1 MYKILDSINSPED
14 LKKLSYN
21 ELNVLSKEL
30 RDYVIKVVS
39 ENGGHLASNLGV
51 VELTLALHRVFD
63 APRDKIIWDVGHQS
77 YIHKIITGRR
87 DSFTTLRKLN
97 GISGFPKREESAYDA
112 FETGHSS
119 TSISAAL
126 GMAKARDLAGDNYTV
141 AAVIGDG
148 ALTGGMSF
156 EALNHAG
163 DFPTNFIV
171 ILNDNNM
178 SISHNIGGL
187 SNYLSRLRTE
197 PAYFR
202 MKNKIETVLNSI
214 PVIGRPMF
222 RGAEKLRDWLKYL
235 VVPGVFFEELG
246 FKYFG
251 PIDGHDISKLED
263 VIKRAKTYNGYP
275 VLIHVVTVKGKGY
288 SIAENKPDMY
298 HGISPFFIENGELKI
313 KNSNKTYSEVFGD
326 TLTELASKDEKIV
339 AVSAAMAE
347 GTGLSGFAAKYKNR
361 FFDVGI
367 AEQHAVTFC
376 AGLATGGFR
385 PVFAVYSTFL
395 QRAYDQIIHDVCMQK
410 LNVVFAIDRAGIV
423 GSDGE
428 THQGVFDITYLGHI
442 PNITIMSPKDGNELS
457 EMLKMALS
465 LQGPSA
471 IRYPRGKAR
480 EFGFTD
486 TPLKLGKSEVMAE
499 GKDGVIISEG
509 NMIPIALK
517 VCEKLRNAGKSFTLI
532 NARFIKPLD
541 EELLIEL
548 SEKHKLIYTLEDN
561 VASGGFGSSILEMFS
576 RLKSDVQVRI
586 IGYDDSF
593 IPHGE
598 KEELL
603 SLKRMDSESV
613 FNIIMKE

>member
-1 MYKILDSINSPED
+1 MYKILDSINSPAD
-14 LKKLSYN
+14 LKKLSYQ
-21 ELNVLSKEL
+21 ELEVLSKEL

-63 APRDKIIWDVGHQS
+63 TPGDKIVWDVGHQS

-87 DSFTTLRKLN
+87 ESFKTLRKIN
-97 GISGFPKREESAYDA
+97 GISGFPKREESVYDS

-126 GMAKARDLAGDNYTV
+126 GMAKARDLAGENYSV

-148 ALTGGMSF
+148 ALTGGMAF

-163 DFPTNFIV
+163 DFPTNLIV
-171 ILNDNNM
+171 ILNDNKM

-187 SNYLSRLRTE
+187 SNYLSKLRTE
-197 PAYFR
+197 PLYFK
-202 MKNKIETVLNSI
+202 MKGRIEAFLHRI
-214 PVIGRPMF
+214 PVIGGSMY
-222 RGAEKLRDWLKYL
+222 RGAERLRDWMKYL
-235 VVPGVFFEELG
+235 LVPGVIFEELG

-251 PIDGHDISKLED
+251 PINGHDIRKLED
-263 VIKRAKTYNGYP
+263 VIKRAKSYNGYP
-275 VLIHVVTVKGKGY
+275 VLIHVVTTKGKGY
-288 SIAENKPDMY
+288 SIAENKPDIY
-298 HGISPFFIENGELKI
+298 HGISPFFIENGELKS
-313 KNSNKTYSEVFGD
+313 KNSRKTYSEIFGD
-326 TLTELASKDEKIV
+326 TMLKLADKDNKIV

-347 GTGLSGFAAKYKNR
+347 GTGLSAFASKYKDR

-376 AGLATGGFR
+376 AGLASEGFR

-428 THQGVFDITYLGHI
+428 THQGVFDITYLRHI
-442 PNITIMSPKDGNELS
+442 PNIRIMSPKDGNELS

-465 LQGPSA
+465 LEGPTA
-471 IRYPRGKAR
+471 IRYPRGKAKKF
-480 EFGFTD
+480 EFAHA
-486 TPLKLGKSEVMAE
+486 PLELGKSEVLTE
-499 GKDGVIISEG
+499 GEDGVIISEG
-509 NMIPIALK
+509 NMVSIALE
-517 VCEKLRNAGKSFTLI
+517 VCEKLKKAGRNFTLV

-541 EELLIEL
+541 EELL
-548 SEKHKLIYTLEDN
+548 
-561 VASGGFGSSILEMFS
+561 
-576 RLKSDVQVRI
+576 
-586 IGYDDSF
+586 
-593 IPHGE
+593 
-598 KEELL
+598 
-603 SLKRMDSESV
+603 
-613 FNIIMKE
+613 

>member
-1 MYKILDSINSPED
+1 MYKILDSINSPAD
-14 LKKLSYN
+14 LKKLSYQ
-21 ELNVLSKEL
+21 ELEVLSKEL

-63 APRDKIIWDVGHQS
+63 TPGDKIVWDVGHQS

-87 DSFTTLRKLN
+87 ESFKTLRKIN
-97 GISGFPKREESAYDA
+97 GISGFPKREESVYDS

-126 GMAKARDLAGDNYTV
+126 GMAKARDLAGENYSV

-148 ALTGGMSF
+148 ALTGGMAF

-163 DFPTNFIV
+163 DFPTNLIV
-171 ILNDNNM
+171 ILNDNKM

-187 SNYLSRLRTE
+187 SNYLSKLRTE
-197 PAYFR
+197 PLYFK
-202 MKNKIETVLNSI
+202 MKGRIEAFLHRI
-214 PVIGRPMF
+214 PVIGGSMY
-222 RGAEKLRDWLKYL
+222 RGAERLRDWMKYL
-235 VVPGVFFEELG
+235 LVPGVIFEELG

-251 PIDGHDISKLED
+251 PINGHDIRKLED
-263 VIKRAKTYNGYP
+263 VIKRAKSYNGYP
-275 VLIHVVTVKGKGY
+275 VLIHVVTTKGKGY
-288 SIAENKPDMY
+288 SIAENKPDIY
-298 HGISPFFIENGELKI
+298 HGISPFFIENGELKS
-313 KNSNKTYSEVFGD
+313 KNSRKTYSEIFGD
-326 TLTELASKDEKIV
+326 TMLKLADKDNKIV

-347 GTGLSGFAAKYKNR
+347 GTGLSAFASKYKDR

-376 AGLATGGFR
+376 AGLASEGFR

-428 THQGVFDITYLGHI
+428 THQGVFDITYLRHI
-442 PNITIMSPKDGNELS
+442 PNIRIMSPKDGNELS

-465 LQGPSA
+465 LEGPTA
-471 IRYPRGKAR
+471 IRYPRGKAKKF
-480 EFGFTD
+480 EFAHA
-486 TPLKLGKSEVMAE
+486 PLELGKSEVLTE
-499 GKDGVIISEG
+499 GEDGVIISEG
-509 NMIPIALK
+509 NMVSIALE
-517 VCEKLRNAGKSFTLI
+517 VCEKLKKAGRNFTLV

-541 EELLIEL
+541 EELLVGL
-548 SEKHKLIYTLEDN
+548 SKKHKLIYTLEDN
-561 VASGGFGSSILEMFS
+561 VVSGGFGSSILELLS
-576 RLKSDVQVRI
+576 RLRADVDVRI
-586 IGYDDSF
+586 IGFDDSF

-598 KEELL
+598 KEELY
-603 SLKRMDSESV
+603 SLKKIDSESV
-613 FNIIMKE
+613 FNAIMKE

>member
-1 MYKILDSINSPED
+1 MYKILDSINSPAD
-14 LKKLSYN
+14 LKKLSYQ
-21 ELNVLSKEL
+21 ELEVLSKEL

-63 APRDKIIWDVGHQS
+63 TPGDKIVWDVGHQS

-87 DSFTTLRKLN
+87 ESFKTLRKIN
-97 GISGFPKREESAYDA
+97 GISGFPKREESVYDS

-126 GMAKARDLAGDNYTV
+126 GMAKARDLAGENYSV

-148 ALTGGMSF
+148 ALTGGMAF

-163 DFPTNFIV
+163 DFPTNLIV
-171 ILNDNNM
+171 ILNDNEM

-187 SNYLSRLRTE
+187 SNYLSKIRTE
-197 PAYFR
+197 PAYFK
-202 MKNKIETVLNSI
+202 MKGKIEAILNRI
-214 PVIGRPMF
+214 PVIGGSMF
-222 RGAEKLRDWLKYL
+222 RGAERLRDWMKYL
-235 VVPGVFFEELG
+235 LVPGVIFEELG

-251 PIDGHDISKLED
+251 PINGHDIRKLED
-263 VIKRAKTYNGYP
+263 VIKRAKSYNGYP
-275 VLIHVVTVKGKGY
+275 VLIHVVTTKGKGY
-288 SIAENKPDMY
+288 SIAENKPDIY
-298 HGISPFFIENGELKI
+298 HGISPFFIENGELKS
-313 KNSNKTYSEVFGD
+313 KNSRKTYSEIFGD
-326 TLTELASKDEKIV
+326 TMLKLADKDNKIV

-347 GTGLSGFAAKYKNR
+347 GTGLSAFASKYKDR

-376 AGLATGGFR
+376 AGLASEGFR

-428 THQGVFDITYLGHI
+428 THQGVFDITYLRHI
-442 PNITIMSPKDGNELS
+442 PNIRIMSPKDGNELS

-465 LQGPSA
+465 LEGPTA
-471 IRYPRGKAR
+471 IRYPRGKAKKF
-480 EFGFTD
+480 EFAHV
-486 TPLKLGKSEVMAE
+486 PLELGKSEVLTE
-499 GKDGVIISEG
+499 GEDGVIISEG
-509 NMIPIALK
+509 NMVSIALE
-517 VCEKLRNAGKSFTLI
+517 VCEKLKKAGRNFTLV

-541 EELLIEL
+541 EELLVGL
-548 SEKHKLIYTLEDN
+548 SKKHKLIYTLEDN
-561 VASGGFGSSILEMFS
+561 VVSGGFGSSILELLS
-576 RLKSDVQVRI
+576 RLRADVDVRI
-586 IGYDDSF
+586 IGFDDSF

-598 KEELL
+598 KEELY
-603 SLKRMDSESV
+603 SLKKIDSESV
-613 FNIIMKE
+613 FNTIMKE

>member
-1 MYKILDSINSPED
+1 MLDSINSPAD
-14 LKKLSYN
+14 LKKLSYQ
-21 ELNVLSKEL
+21 ELEVLSKEL

-63 APRDKIIWDVGHQS
+63 TPRDKIVWDVGHQS

-87 DSFTTLRKLN
+87 KSFATLRKIN
-97 GISGFPKREESAYDA
+97 GISGFPKKEESVYDA

-126 GMAKARDLAGDNYTV
+126 GMAKARDLAGENYSV

-148 ALTGGMSF
+148 ALTGGMAF

-163 DFPTNFIV
+163 DFPTNLIV
-171 ILNDNNM
+171 ILNDNEM

-187 SNYLSRLRTE
+187 SNYLSKLRTE
-197 PAYFR
+197 PLYFK
-202 MKNKIETVLNSI
+202 MKGRIEAFLHRI
-214 PVIGRPMF
+214 PVIGGSMY
-222 RGAEKLRDWLKYL
+222 RGAERLRDWMKYL
-235 VVPGVFFEELG
+235 LVPGVIFEELG

-251 PIDGHDISKLED
+251 PINGHDIRKLED
-263 VIKRAKTYNGYP
+263 VIKRAKSYNGYP
-275 VLIHVVTVKGKGY
+275 VLIHVVTTKGKGY
-288 SIAENKPDMY
+288 SIAENKPDIY
-298 HGISPFFIENGELKI
+298 HGISPFFIENGELKS
-313 KNSNKTYSEVFGD
+313 KNSRKTYSEIFGD
-326 TLTELASKDEKIV
+326 TMLKLADKDNKIV

-347 GTGLSGFAAKYKNR
+347 GTGLSAFASKYKDR

-376 AGLATGGFR
+376 AGLASEGFR

-428 THQGVFDITYLGHI
+428 THQGVFDITYLRHI
-442 PNITIMSPKDGNELS
+442 PNIRIMSPKDGNELS

-465 LQGPSA
+465 LEGPTA
-471 IRYPRGKAR
+471 IRYPRGKAKKF
-480 EFGFTD
+480 EFAHA
-486 TPLKLGKSEVMAE
+486 PLELGKSEVLTE
-499 GKDGVIISEG
+499 GEDGVIISEG
-509 NMIPIALK
+509 NMVSIALE
-517 VCEKLRNAGKSFTLI
+517 VCEKLKKAGRNFTLV

-541 EELLIEL
+541 EELLVGL
-548 SEKHKLIYTLEDN
+548 SKKHKLIYTLEDN
-561 VASGGFGSSILEMFS
+561 VVSGGFGSSILELLS
-576 RLKSDVQVRI
+576 RLRADVDVRI
-586 IGYDDSF
+586 IGFDDSF
-593 IPHGE
+593 IPH
-598 KEELL
+598 
-603 SLKRMDSESV
+603 
-613 FNIIMKE
+613 